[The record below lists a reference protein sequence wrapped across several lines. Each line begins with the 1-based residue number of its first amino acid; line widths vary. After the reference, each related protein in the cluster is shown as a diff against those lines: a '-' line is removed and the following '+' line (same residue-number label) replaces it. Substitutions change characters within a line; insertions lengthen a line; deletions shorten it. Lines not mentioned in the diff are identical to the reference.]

1 MKKIEVIKSGNVINL
16 SIGGKLH
23 KKNCGSAEEANELMR
38 VVLSARQYPSDENIK
53 ALRCLLNEKLRIA
66 LMAGLETDPE
76 TNEVYLAG
84 FNTPVPAKLVEVAK
98 DYHDNGF
105 PLDAI
110 INFWKLLMINPDQR
124 VRTSL
129 FDFINTHDFSLTDK
143 GYMIVYKAVYRTD
156 DGQNT
161 EGTKFAEFVSN
172 QVLKV
177 KKSWKESP
185 KAYVVYR
192 NEDGE
197 LAITAVKT
205 AEKWHE
211 TDKGVEV
218 LGNLNEL
225 FNAIYVAEEDTK
237 EIVPVYTDMHTR
249 SMRIVLGQPVSIER
263 VECDSDPARDCS
275 YGLHCGATKYV
286 ERFAGYNGVILACL
300 VNPANVVAVPEYDHS
315 KMRVSEYFPF
325 AYATYED
332 GKIDIVEQSYY
343 EDDYCQYEIEELET
357 EIAKVQAD
365 ELPIETARN
374 AERETRPMSELMK
387 MLESRLVDIE

>member
-211 TDKGVEV
+211 ADKGVEV

-343 EDDYCQYEIEELET
+343 EEDYCEYEIEELET